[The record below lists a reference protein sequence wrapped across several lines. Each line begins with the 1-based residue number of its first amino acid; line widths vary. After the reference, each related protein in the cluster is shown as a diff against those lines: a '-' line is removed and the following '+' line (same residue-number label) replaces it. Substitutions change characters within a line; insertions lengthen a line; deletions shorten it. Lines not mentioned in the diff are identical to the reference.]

1 MRDIMAQQVPHYARI
16 LSPAE
21 DLCHLKA
28 NHWHYDPV
36 QVANAAA
43 LAAYLDA
50 HPLVQRV
57 NYAGLPSHP
66 GYVTNARQATSAG
79 SLLSFETGRCA
90 CKTIACC
97 GLELLGVCMLQ
108 LWS

>member
-1 MRDIMAQQVPHYARI
+1 MVPCPAAVDMHTTLLVSSSKSRYAAPTSAPTLSVKHCHQVCDA
-16 LSPAE
+16 
-21 DLCHLKA
+21 
-28 NHWHYDPV
+28 V

-43 LAAYLDA
+43 LAAYLEA

-79 SLLSFETGRCA
+79 SLLSFETGRYAGALRCS
-90 CKTIACC
+90 
-97 GLELLGVCMLQ
+97 LY
-108 LWS
+108 